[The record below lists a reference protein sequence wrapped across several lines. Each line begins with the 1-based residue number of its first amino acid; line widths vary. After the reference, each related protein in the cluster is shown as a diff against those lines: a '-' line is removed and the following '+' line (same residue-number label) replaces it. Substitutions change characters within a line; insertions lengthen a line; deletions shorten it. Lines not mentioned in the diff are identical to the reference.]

1 MSCFSIILGA
11 AIGIFAGV
19 LAGDFLGEL
28 TGSEGVG
35 YMGGFITW
43 CFCVW
48 VSGNIG
54 DGSFAKYIKNATGN
68 KGRSLPPE
76 DLVEVSAL
84 SNSSTSQRG
93 QKVQLNYINSRDEHR
108 SAFVDDSTVQWRGDR
123 VKVDLWDNG
132 GTMNLVYERIKNP
145 EVLGLPS
152 SDPIPEPEPLTQVV
166 AEEEGPPILHPK
178 EPVMGDPSG
187 PELHYMRR
195 DGNRGI
201 IYFEPTSLEIIGNR
215 VNLNPKGIDERYA
228 IALHQI
234 INPEILENW
243 DDEGEEPP
251 ILHPKEFIIGDP
263 SGPELLYLRR
273 DGNRGVIYFE
283 RSTLEIIGN
292 RVNLNPKGID
302 ERYAIA
308 LDQIINPEILT
319 PEQPPE
325 PEPVPFAPTY
335 EEGTRIILDEIPLD
349 SYEAVQVMRR
359 IKPELGPFEIFD
371 AFAYEPETLLQGYT
385 ENRASDIQEDLQN
398 AGCAVSLQA
407 IGSSGVVI
415 AEPTPQPEV
424 MEEPVPPVAQP
435 VRPPTED
442 EFLQIRF
449 ANESEF
455 DEIKGLIESAPI
467 DVNARDSYGIPLV
480 FAVQSTRVLGLLMD
494 RGADIHA
501 KDNSNNS
508 ILHETGLP
516 VEIYQMLIQF
526 GADLNAQNK
535 IGHTP
540 LFAQA
545 GAGKYEKCK
554 ILIECGADIHLKSG
568 LGDTALHVA
577 LNNHWKDSDEP
588 GHVGPAKGC
597 EKIAQLLRE
606 RLLGKLT

>member
-1 MSCFSIILGA
+1 MEALLGFVCCFSVVAGIIWM
-11 AIGIFAGV
+11 GIRFLTGITEYIKSATSRKSRVALAGKNRAGAGV
-19 LAGDFLGEL
+19 SIRSI
-28 TGSEGVG
+28 GS
-35 YMGGFITW
+35 
-43 CFCVW
+43 
-48 VSGNIG
+48 
-54 DGSFAKYIKNATGN
+54 A
-68 KGRSLPPE
+68 
-76 DLVEVSAL
+76 
-84 SNSSTSQRG
+84 SQLG
-93 QKVQLNYINSRDEHR
+93 QKVQLNYINASGDHR
-108 SAFVDDSTVQWRGDR
+108 IAFVDASTVQWHPVDASTPQWHDDR
-123 VKVDLWDNG
+123 VKVDLWGNG

-152 SDPIPEPEPLTQVV
+152 ADPVPESEPLMPVV
-166 AEEEGPPILHPK
+166 EEDEGPPILHPK

-187 PELHYMRR
+187 PELLYTRR

-283 RSTLEIIGN
+283 RSTLGIIGN
-292 RVNLNPKGID
+292 RVNLNPKGIN

-359 IKPELGPFEIFD
+359 IKPELGRFEIFD
-371 AFAYEPETLLQGYT
+371 AFACQPETLLQGYT

-407 IGSSGVVI
+407 IGSSGVAI